1 MYKVLVVDDELLIR
15 KRIIL
20 GFDWESLGYQATAEA
35 ADGQE
40 ALRLMEAQGF
50 DLAIV
55 DIAMPGMGGIELVKE
70 IRRRRIPLEII
81 FLTGHSDFKYA
92 KEALAEG
99 VFSYILKP
107 LDEEEFTSALT
118 RLSEKMT
125 LERQRARQIDALRKT
140 DLAARRIVASKFFSR
155 LFHFACAN
163 EQEAARALDAYGLH
177 AERWHT
183 VAVLRGEEDLLS
195 EEPFRQRLE
204 PLEAMLAAL
213 PEGPGAR
220 IATFDLYENALAV
233 VFELPDADG
242 PGPAAPQIE
251 GAAALTAAL
260 FQGLPGDRAGLGGAF
275 RGVAGIRQ
283 AYRQALDA
291 LNNTLLTGAR
301 LARFDALESRRACVY
316 GLSASQEKELRGL
329 VDGGAAGEA
338 AALVGAH
345 LDAAV
350 RAGVLFDGFRALC
363 LRIEAL
369 LGEALI
375 GGPVGIK
382 AFLGDYGSLDTMFLF
397 RHDLADVKGWMCELA
412 RSVTESMDMRRR
424 GKPLEIVSRSQ
435 HYLQAHFQESDLSLT
450 RMAEDLGVTP
460 AYLSTVFKKAAG
472 MSVTQH
478 IAMLR
483 LEKAREMIKSSRL
496 DIREVAERVGF
507 NDEFYFSR
515 CFKKY
520 FGTPPSS
527 VLRLRGQSGQ
537 D

>member
-20 GFDWESLGYQATAEA
+20 GFDWESLGYQVAAEA

-40 ALRLMEAQGF
+40 ALCLLEGKRF

-55 DIAMPGMGGIELVKE
+55 DIAMPGMSGIDLVKE
-70 IRRRRIPLEII
+70 IRRRQIPLEVI
-81 FLTGHSDFKYA
+81 FLTGYSDFKYA
-92 KEALAEG
+92 KEALTEG
-99 VFSYILKP
+99 VYSYILKP
-107 LDEEEFTSALT
+107 LDEEEFTASLT
-118 RLSEKMT
+118 RLAQKMT
-125 LERQRARQIDALRKT
+125 LERQRAQQIDALQQT

-155 LFHFACAN
+155 LFHFTYGN
-163 EQEAARALDAYGLH
+163 EQEMARVLKEYGLRAEGWH
-177 AERWHT
+177 A
-183 VAVLRGEEDLLS
+183 VAVLRGEEDLLC

-204 PLEAMLAAL
+204 PLEAMLATF
-213 PEGPGAR
+213 PEGPGPR

-233 VFELPDADG
+233 VFELPDVDA
-242 PGPAAPQIE
+242 PGLVAPQVE

-260 FQGLPGDRAGLGGAF
+260 FQELPGDRAGLGGAF
-275 RGVAGIRQ
+275 RGTAGLRQ

-291 LNNTLLTGAR
+291 LNNTLLIGAR
-301 LARFDALESRRACVY
+301 LARFDALESRRAFVY

-350 RAGVLFDGFRALC
+350 RSGVLFDGLRALC

-382 AFLGDYGSLDTMFLF
+382 AFLGDYDSLDTMFLF
-397 RHDLADVKGWMCELA
+397 RHDLDDVKCWMCELA
-412 RSVTESMDMRRR
+412 QSVTESIDMRRR

-483 LEKAREMIKSSRL
+483 LEKAREMIKSSHL

-527 VLRLRGQSGQ
+527 VLRLQGQSGQ